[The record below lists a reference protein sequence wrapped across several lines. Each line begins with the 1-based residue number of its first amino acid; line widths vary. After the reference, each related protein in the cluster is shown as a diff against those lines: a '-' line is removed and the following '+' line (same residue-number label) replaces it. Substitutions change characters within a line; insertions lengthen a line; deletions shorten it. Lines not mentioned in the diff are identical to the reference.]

1 MDITLQPQPLLR
13 DIQQRLQASGSLLQ
27 QNASDQNKKLY
38 ESQRAFPESSTT
50 SLDSTAQIAQP
61 SGADWQEEVYQK
73 IQTIKENYFTEMN
86 EVYQKVALRLQQVF
100 QCQMTY

>member
-50 SLDSTAQIAQP
+50 QIAQP